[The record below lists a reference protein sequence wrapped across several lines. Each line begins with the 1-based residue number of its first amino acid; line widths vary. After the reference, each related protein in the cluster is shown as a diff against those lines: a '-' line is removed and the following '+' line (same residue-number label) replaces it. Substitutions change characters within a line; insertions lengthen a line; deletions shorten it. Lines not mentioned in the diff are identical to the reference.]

1 MSETN
6 FDWDDLRLFLAV
18 AKSGGLAGAVE
29 STGKSAPTLGRRM
42 LSLEKRLGQELF
54 ERQARGYILT
64 QSGQDLLDTALNL
77 EQGISPILSSVK
89 EPSPQRVKISAGTWV
104 THLLSQHISALL
116 ADDAV
121 VLQFIS
127 ADHALDFSH
136 REAVIGVRN
145 QRPREIALAGRQ
157 VGEVAFAVYATS
169 PEIDTW
175 VSVVGTTPSAN
186 WVREQLSHAQTN
198 HKRIDQDC
206 STHDSVLSKLKRDH
220 PYIEVTDPRNAM
232 DMAISGAA
240 KVVLP
245 TFIGDATTGLVR
257 VTGTIDV
264 LSHTQWL
271 VTHHEERHVPEVRR
285 VIERIQ
291 TVLSATN
298 SLAATK
304 APSVIN
310 AHAKPTAQV
319 KSA

>member
-1 MSETN
+1 MNETN

-42 LSLEKRLGQELF
+42 LALEKRLGKELF

-64 QSGQDLLDTALNL
+64 QSGQDLLDKTLSL

-89 EPSPQRVKISAGTWV
+89 GSSLQRVKISAGTWV
-104 THLLSQHISALL
+104 THLLSQHVATLL

-145 QRPREIALAGRQ
+145 QRPSEIALAGRQ
-157 VGEVAFAVYATS
+157 VGEVAFAVYAVS
-169 PEIDTW
+169 PEINTW

-186 WVREQLSHAQTN
+186 WVREQLSLAQTVYEQT
-198 HKRIDQDC
+198 DQDR
-206 STHDSVLSKLKRDH
+206 STQGLVTSDLLTPDPSSDH
-220 PYIEVTDPRNAM
+220 RYIEVTDPRNAM
-232 DMAISGAA
+232 DIAISGAA
-240 KVVLP
+240 KVVIP
-245 TFIGDATTGLVR
+245 TFVGDATAGLVR
-257 VTGTIDV
+257 VTETIDA

-285 VIERIQ
+285 VIERIH

-298 SLAATK
+298 
-304 APSVIN
+304 
-310 AHAKPTAQV
+310 AK
-319 KSA
+319 